1 MGVPLESS
9 IFWGGFSDSPWNKSS
24 INTGSPISHDY
35 GNPQVENPNF
45 PPRNPLGYG
54 EATLLVRPWVLP
66 PKLSAEPMF
75 WVRFRGE
82 IYGEAVGFSVVNPTI
97 NIRKE
102 SDVAVMFLSSQN
114 WALRA
119 SLWTS
124 ERFHHLRIRV
134 SKQNLHQSGWMELS
148 IWGSKR

>member
-35 GNPQVENPNF
+35 GK
-45 PPRNPLGYG
+45 PPGWESEFSTKEPTWIWRSHVARSPLGAAAKAFCRAY
-54 EATLLVRPWVLP
+54 VLGAI
-66 PKLSAEPMF
+66 S
-75 WVRFRGE
+75 RE
-82 IYGEAVGFSVVNPTI
+82 IYGEDVGFNVVNPTV